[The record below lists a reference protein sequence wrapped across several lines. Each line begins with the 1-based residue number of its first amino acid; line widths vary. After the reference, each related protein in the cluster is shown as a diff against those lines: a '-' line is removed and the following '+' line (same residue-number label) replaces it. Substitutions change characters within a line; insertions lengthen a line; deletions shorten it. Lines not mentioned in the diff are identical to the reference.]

1 MFNMKKEAKDI
12 KQQAYETGMNAC
24 KFHANVR
31 HSIVLFY
38 RSEGINPTN
47 ELVNELAD
55 QINKDVFNQRF
66 HNSVN
71 KEINNRI
78 WAM

>member
-1 MFNMKKEAKDI
+1 MFNIKKEAIDI

-24 KFHANVR
+24 KYHANVR

-47 ELVNELAD
+47 ELVNELTE
-55 QINKDVFNQRF
+55 QINKDLFNQRCD
-66 HNSVN
+66 NLLN
-71 KEINNRI
+71 KEISHRI